1 MTSLKPRNII
11 IIGAGPL
18 MSRSLSLYL
27 ASHRW
32 QIILISRNHPSLL
45 SHAAEINTFHP
56 EAPKVLVHTG
66 DASIPS
72 SLTEALNW
80 AAEQVGGKV
89 DVVCYNAARV
99 APSPLLE
106 LQPET
111 LVQDFNITATGTL
124 VAGQWFMN
132 HANTSHLDEGEH
144 PLFLVPGGM
153 LDRYPDPNISA
164 LCATK
169 SASQC
174 LVKMFQMVMKEKGIL
189 VGAPIVGGEVVKEG
203 KMSPGPIVDG
213 AFRPFFEAREKYHNG
228 KGVEW
233 VLEKIWLPE
242 GGYGSTRTGGIIG
255 DGSGK

>member
-27 ASHRW
+27 ASHKW
-32 QIILISRNHPSLL
+32 QIILISRKHPSLL
-45 SHAAEINTFHP
+45 SYAAEINTFHP

-80 AAEQVGGKV
+80 AAEQVSGKV
-89 DVVCYNAARV
+89 DVVCYNAAHV

-169 SASQC
+169 SANLSLRLGRSIIMRRGWSGFLRRFGC
-174 LVKMFQMVMKEKGIL
+174 RREVMELREQMARISLIWMYYWENDGRIRELSMILKNIIEDVLKG
-189 VGAPIVGGEVVKEG
+189 
-203 KMSPGPIVDG
+203 
-213 AFRPFFEAREKYHNG
+213 
-228 KGVEW
+228 
-233 VLEKIWLPE
+233 
-242 GGYGSTRTGGIIG
+242 
-255 DGSGK
+255 